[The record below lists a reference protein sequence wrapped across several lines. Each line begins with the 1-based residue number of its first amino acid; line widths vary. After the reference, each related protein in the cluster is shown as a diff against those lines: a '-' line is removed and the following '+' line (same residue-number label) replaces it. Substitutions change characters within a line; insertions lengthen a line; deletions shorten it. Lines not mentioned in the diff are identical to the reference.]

1 MKTKTL
7 AAFLLLT
14 IATVANGFQTVI
26 EWMKHTSVEG
36 RYSVLMPQTPK
47 LKAQETTAATGEKM
61 TQYMAEAA
69 DSNSLYWVGYF
80 DYTPNMTFSLD
91 KARDGMLAAV
101 KGTLLSEEII
111 SLGGNPGREFKV
123 FAKTETG
130 MEFLIRARMYDI
142 GRRIYALQ
150 HLVLKSSDSPVIAE
164 KTTKFF
170 DSFKVTAGK

>member
-7 AAFLLLT
+7 AVLLLLSV
-14 IATVANGFQTVI
+14 ATLANGFQTVL

-36 RYSVLMPQTPK
+36 RYNVLLPQAPK
-47 LKAQETTAATGEKM
+47 FSSQEITAATGEKM

-69 DSNSLYWVGYF
+69 DSDSLYWVGYF
-80 DYTPNMTFSLD
+80 DYTPTMTYSLD
-91 KARDGMLAAV
+91 KGRDGMLAAV
-101 KGTLLSEEII
+101 KGTLLSEEAI

-123 FAKTETG
+123 FVKTEAG
-130 MEFLIRARMYDI
+130 MEFLIHGRMYDI

-150 HLVLKSSDSPVIAE
+150 HLFLKSSDSPANAK
-164 KTTKFF
+164 KTTRFF